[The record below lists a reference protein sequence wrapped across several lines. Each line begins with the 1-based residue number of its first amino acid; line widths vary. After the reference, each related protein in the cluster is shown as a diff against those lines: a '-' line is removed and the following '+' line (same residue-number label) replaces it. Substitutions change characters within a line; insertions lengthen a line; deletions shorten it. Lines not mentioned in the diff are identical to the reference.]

1 ISAAAPAAAER
12 ALSFGQPSRGATRRK
27 SVSPKL
33 AMARAATPIFSPSC
47 GLTRMTAGIAPLA
60 RATERRVVVPFQG
73 AVFAGR
79 FAFSNLAFIA
89 MDDAI
94 EDGWLAMGPSPP
106 PPPFPPLIL
115 ASVQKRKEK
124 NPLTA

>member
-1 ISAAAPAAAER
+1 
-12 ALSFGQPSRGATRRK
+12 
-27 SVSPKL
+27 
-33 AMARAATPIFSPSC
+33 MARAAKPIFSPSC

-60 RATERRVVVPFQG
+60 RAAERRGAVPFRG
-73 AVFAGR
+73 ASFAGR

-106 PPPFPPLIL
+106 RGPSHAEICAREQAQGEEPGRGPRRGRDAGGHL
-115 ASVQKRKEK
+115 
-124 NPLTA
+124 